1 MMKTA
6 VITGA
11 SGGIGSAAAISL
23 ARAGMKLA
31 LHYNK
36 NEAEALRLKNELLSS
51 GAEAEIFRADITSRN
66 EVEAMF
72 SDIENRFGGV
82 SVLVNNAGISQQ
94 KMFCDITEK
103 EWDNMF
109 AVHMK
114 GAYFCTQAALPFMV
128 HEKWGRI
135 INISSMWGSVG
146 ASCEVHYSAAKAAQ
160 LGFTKALAKELAPS
174 GITVN
179 AITPGVIDTK
189 MNHSFSEEIL
199 KELAEETP
207 AGRLGTPMEVA
218 AAVRFLASEEAAF
231 ITGQVLGVSGG
242 FVVT

>member
-1 MMKTA
+1 MKTA

-11 SGGIGSAAAISL
+11 SGGIGRAAAISL
-23 ARAGMKLA
+23 AEAGMNLA

-36 NEAEALRLKNELLSS
+36 NEAEALSLRDELISS
-51 GAEAEIFRADITSRN
+51 GTNAEIFKADITRRD
-66 EVEAMF
+66 EVDAMF
-72 SDIENRFGGV
+72 SAIEKRFGGAGI
-82 SVLVNNAGISQQ
+82 LVNNAGISQQ
-94 KMFCDITEK
+94 KMFCDITEE
-103 EWDNMF
+103 EWDGMF

-114 GAYFCTQAALPFMV
+114 GAYFCAQAALPFMV

-189 MNHSFSEEIL
+189 MNRCFPEEIL
-199 KELAEETP
+199 KELADETP

-218 AAVRFLASEEAAF
+218 AAIKFLASEEAAF
-231 ITGQVLGVSGG
+231 ITGQVLGISGG